1 MNFLYQVDQESP
13 ATGNI
18 LRGSPVTP
26 PPARQ
31 QQRSFHMIFLSGAPP
46 LSFQVSVAP
55 LRCLSIF
62 HPSFIP
68 TLSGGWWFCYTCTIP
83 VLYRVN
89 MRDIR

>member
-1 MNFLYQVDQESP
+1 MNFLYQVDQEPP

-46 LSFQVSVAP
+46 LSFQVSLAAS
-55 LRCLSIF
+55 RCLSIF

-68 TLSGGWWFCYTCTIP
+68 TLSGFCYTFTIP